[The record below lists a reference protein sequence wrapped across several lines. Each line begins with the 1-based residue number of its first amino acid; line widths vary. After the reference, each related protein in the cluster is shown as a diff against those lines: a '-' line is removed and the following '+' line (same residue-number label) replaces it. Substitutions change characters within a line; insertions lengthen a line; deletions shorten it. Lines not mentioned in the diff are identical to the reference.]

1 MVGEAAAEDVDGDVV
16 VDEVED
22 EVNVEVVL
30 DVDGVELEDEE
41 EVLVLAIAPTRATKG
56 VLVELTVEEE
66 DEDTA
71 TSATVHKEI
80 W

>member
-1 MVGEAAAEDVDGDVV
+1 MGEAATEDVDVDVV
-16 VDEVED
+16 VDDVED
-22 EVNVEVVL
+22 EVIVEIVL

-41 EVLVLAIAPTRATKG
+41 EALVLAIAPTRATKG
-56 VLVELTVEEE
+56 ELVELTVEEE